1 MARRKVEEK
10 APAEET
16 APAEAPAEEPAG
28 PNEFVFSNEP
38 PEKAVI
44 GHEVEA
50 VEQDP
55 VFVHPD
61 DPPEKAVALREFA

>member
-1 MARRKVEEK
+1 MARRKDTAEEK
-10 APAEET
+10 
-16 APAEAPAEEPAG
+16 APAEAPAEEPTASND

-55 VFVHPD
+55 VFVNPD